1 MKHLLLTMLDPTTLS
16 QKIAQVVR
24 CDNYFFECH
33 QKKRWEPS
41 LVQKNFT
48 TPMPPQLVLSTTNDN
63 PMQIDETIFN
73 PLIEQKK

>member
-16 QKIAQVVR
+16 QKIAQVVH
-24 CDNYFFECH
+24 CDNCFFECR

-41 LVQKNFT
+41 LVQKNFM
-48 TPMPPQLVLSTTNDN
+48 TPMPPQRVLSTINDD

-73 PLIEQKK
+73 LLIEQKK